1 MATSTRKEDKQD
13 ERAQDAAD
21 EQASNEQAEKQQ
33 DDADAAATANGQP
46 DGEASD
52 DDQPDAESDDSA
64 EQAQDE
70 KPQGEASGEDD
81 SDEEP
86 QDANDESPAGKPI
99 DVPGE
104 ASLEVEFNTYPA
116 NSYAH
121 DDLGFEEDDLIEIY
135 RNMLLQ
141 RRFEERCRQMYQR
154 QKISGFLHLY
164 IGQEAVSTGSIQAI
178 GLGEDT
184 VITAYRDHGM
194 ALAMGMEPD
203 ACMAELFGKETGVSK
218 GKGGS
223 MHFFDAERRMFGGHG
238 IVGAG
243 VPLGAGIAFA
253 HKYRGDD
260 EICLCFFGDG
270 AVNQGAFHEAANL
283 AGLYDL
289 PVVLICENNQ
299 YGMGTHIDR
308 AMAESKVYRHAVSYD
323 MPGSV
328 ANGMDVFSVNKA
340 VRDHVEMAREGQPSL
355 LELKTYRYQG
365 HSISDPAKYRAEGE
379 LEGQQE
385 QDAIARLHKY
395 MLDEDLAS
403 EDALDEIDDEV
414 KQETKDA
421 IEFAEESDLPDEE
434 AIYDD
439 VYSEDDYPFLMR

>member
-1 MATSTRKEDKQD
+1 MAQNSAKEEAAAKKEAD
-13 ERAQDAAD
+13 ETASEETASEEKQDAA
-21 EQASNEQAEKQQ
+21 EAP
-33 DDADAAATANGQP
+33 AATNGHP
-46 DGEASD
+46 DGEAAE
-52 DDQPDAESDDSA
+52 AESAS
-64 EQAQDE
+64 
-70 KPQGEASGEDD
+70 GEASAGEQ
-81 SDEEP
+81 EEAP
-86 QDANDESPAGKPI
+86 
-99 DVPGE
+99 
-104 ASLEVEFNTYPA
+104 SLEEIQAASEVPSEPVTLELEFPTYPGDRFT
-116 NSYAH
+116 H
-121 DDLGFEEDDLIEIY
+121 DELDLGDEQVVEMY

-141 RRFEERCRQMYQR
+141 RRFEERCRQQYQ
-154 QKISGFLHLY
+154 QQNISGFLHLY
-164 IGQEAVSTGSIQAI
+164 IGQEAVSTGAVAAI
-178 GLGEDT
+178 RHGEDS
-184 VITAYRDHGM
+184 VITAYRDHGL
-194 ALAMGMEPD
+194 ALAMGLDPGE
-203 ACMAELFGKETGVSK
+203 CMAELFGKETGVSK

-323 MPGSV
+323 MPGGV

-403 EDALDEIDDEV
+403 EDTLDEIDDEV